1 MSRWRR
7 ILPPRFRGDEDER
20 GATLVLAAATLL
32 VMIGMAGFAVDLGW
46 LYYKGAQ
53 AQNAAEAAALAGVVH
68 MPQPS
73 NVGFVGG
80 DAWTTS
86 LDIAARDGFNS
97 GVTPAEVT
105 GRPTRLNV
113 SVTTTVTTFFMRVFG
128 LNSVTMTRSATAEQ
142 LPPLKLG
149 SDEPSLGGVGEAFWV
164 AINGEEE
171 VKANGDPFS
180 TRCNNANCGSNQNG
194 EYKVPAYYYAVEV
207 PADQVGRSLTIQVYD
222 GPHWA
227 GNFND
232 FINNGDAQATGDRIN
247 RDIDINFSLA
257 GPDQTPNNPADNIAI
272 PGCSRT
278 YSEAPSEGSPGVQSW
293 SSVCSVTAVSGI
305 YVLSVSVDG
314 NDRGISDFALRVVG
328 YGSGDTPAIY
338 GLGAMSLDMVEAG
351 SAPNFKIVKLEE
363 FYAGSQL
370 LVSLFDPGDVS
381 GGFANLRFVGD
392 GSTIECEVRIRSL
405 DGNTVLSN
413 WGADDTPGAAPCF
426 LDTSGQRFNGQWVDF
441 RFNIPSA
448 WTCPTDCW
456 MDIDYGF
463 AAGANVTERT
473 TWVARVNGEPIHL
486 VP

>member
-1 MSRWRR
+1 MSRLRKMLPRR
-7 ILPPRFRGDEDER
+7 FHDEEER

-46 LYYKGAQ
+46 LYFKGAQ

-73 NVGFVGG
+73 NVTFVGG
-80 DAWTTS
+80 EAWTTS
-86 LDIAARDGFNS
+86 LDIAARDGFNG
-97 GVTPAEVT
+97 GVTPSEVA
-105 GRPTRLNV
+105 GRPNRLNV
-113 SVTTTVTTFFMRVFG
+113 SVTTTVPTFFMRVFG
-128 LNSVTMTRSATAEQ
+128 MNTVTMTRDATAEQ

-180 TRCNNANCGSNQNG
+180 TRCNAANCGSTQNG
-194 EYKVPAYYYAVEV
+194 EFKQPAYYYAVDIPE
-207 PADQVGRSLTIQVYD
+207 DQIGRSLTIQVYD

-232 FINNGDAQATGDRIN
+232 FRNNGDPDATGDRID
-247 RDIDINFSLA
+247 RDIDITFSLA
-257 GPDQTPNNPADNIAI
+257 APDQTPNNPADNIPI
-272 PGCSRT
+272 GGCSRT
-278 YSEAPSEGSPGVQSW
+278 YTEAGSEGAPGVQAW

-314 NDRGISDFALRVVG
+314 NERAISDFALRVVG
-328 YGSGDTPAIY
+328 YGAGDTPAVY

-351 SAPNFKIVKLEE
+351 TAPNFKIVKLEE

-370 LVSLFDPGDVS
+370 LISLFDPGDVS
-381 GGFANLRFVGD
+381 DGFANLRFVGD
-392 GSTIECEVRIRSL
+392 GAGIECEVQVRSL
-405 DGNTVLSN
+405 DGNTVLSP
-413 WGADDTPGAAPCF
+413 WGSDDTPGSAPCF
-426 LDTSGQRFNGQWVDF
+426 LNTSGQRFNGQWVDF
-441 RFNIPSA
+441 RFDIPPA
-448 WTCPTDCW
+448 WTCPSDCW
-456 MDIDYGF
+456 MDIDYSF
-463 AAGANVTERT
+463 SAGANVTERT

-486 VP
+486 IP